1 MKPLNFDVIKQSVIN
16 KGYIWEFNKPM
27 IIGIRTATNL
37 PNVFDDYIVLC
48 QEFKNKY
55 LKGWMATTEA
65 GLYWLNNPMNVKG
78 TGVLVPN
85 QYRNCWKIGT
95 HGKGLN
101 AHEALVQIAPVEVY
115 RDSDKDNIAEKTNI
129 VDKGIFGINIH
140 STGKTSWIAP
150 KVDKWSAGCQVF
162 PNYDSFKEFMKE
174 LKDSKFTVFSYILLE
189 EKDIV

>member
-1 MKPLNFDVIKQSVIN
+1 MKPLNFDVIKQSVIS

-48 QEFKNKY
+48 QESKNKY
-55 LKGWMATTEA
+55 FKGWMATTEA

-78 TGVLVPN
+78 TGVLIPN

-115 RDSDKDNIAEKTNI
+115 RDSDRDNIAEKTNI
-129 VDKGIFGINIH
+129 KDKGLFGINIH
-140 STGKTSWIAP
+140 STGKTSWVAP
-150 KVDKWSAGCQVF
+150 KIDKWSAGCQVF

-174 LKDSKFTVFSYILLE
+174 LKESKFTVFSYVLLE
-189 EKDIV
+189 EKDII